1 MAVKVYPLVFPLARQ
16 WRRYLGQPFRFYLKT
31 TQCLYNHTY
40 QVLEDN
46 MKSVDRQALSFAGA
60 VLLMAQ
66 FVYADTVTGKNII
79 DSCTAINHEYALARD
94 TSDVNSYISLFT
106 EDAEF
111 IITGKSFKGVEE
123 MKQRIFDDRGKTFG
137 RLLLTTIDITP
148 VDETTATGIT
158 YFIMFLT
165 TSSRAESMPIES
177 YNLFMGEYHD
187 TYRMT
192 NEGCK
197 FTRRETRPLFMNKG
211 YEN

>member
-1 MAVKVYPLVFPLARQ
+1 
-16 WRRYLGQPFRFYLKT
+16 
-31 TQCLYNHTY
+31 
-40 QVLEDN
+40 

-60 VLLMAQ
+60 VLLLVQ

-111 IITGKSFKGVEE
+111 IITGESFKGTEKI
-123 MKQRIFDDRGKTFG
+123 KQRILDGRGKTFG
-137 RLLLTTIDITP
+137 RLLITTIDIMP
-148 VDETTATGIT
+148 VDEITATGVT

-165 TSSRAESMPIES
+165 TASRAESMPIES

-197 FTRRETRPLFMNKG
+197 FTRRETRPLFMKIG
-211 YEN
+211 YED